1 LAILLPRP
9 YNKAMNREHILR
21 AVSEGIPFVIKMADG
36 KEYTVADRYL
46 VSVGQNAVI
55 VTDQHDFPS
64 VLPFLTITGLTYL
77 KNQAA

>member
-1 LAILLPRP
+1 
-9 YNKAMNREHILR
+9 MNREHILR

-36 KEYTVADRYL
+36 KEYKVADRFL

-55 VTDQHDFPS
+55 VTDEHDFPS

-77 KNQAA
+77 NKQAA